1 MQFAGAFDRWVD
13 GATPGL
19 MCRQSRA
26 CVKFSKR
33 RGLVNVNRTSRREGF
48 ANFGSLPGRL
58 RRLTDKPQNSKGFSR
73 MPFQRPIMTAALFA
87 ALFVIAP
94 VHAAESPAPV
104 PMATP
109 ALVSLPMP
117 LASLGPVLAQATLP
131 ADPSALRPAQGDI
144 DASSQVGEVADL
156 RQALVAL
163 AMKLRDVRYVRGGH
177 SPSTGF
183 DCSGFVR
190 YVFAHAIGLRLPPNS
205 ARQFLAGIKV
215 RRDDMQPGDLVFFHT
230 RGRKRISHVG
240 IYLDNGRFIHSPS
253 AGKSVEV
260 SSLDDA
266 YWAKRFA
273 GARRPEGIAQNG

>member
-1 MQFAGAFDRWVD
+1 
-13 GATPGL
+13 
-19 MCRQSRA
+19 
-26 CVKFSKR
+26 
-33 RGLVNVNRTSRREGF
+33 
-48 ANFGSLPGRL
+48 
-58 RRLTDKPQNSKGFSR
+58 
-73 MPFQRPIMTAALFA
+73 MPFHRTMVTAALFA
-87 ALFVIAP
+87 ALSAIVP
-94 VHAAESPAPV
+94 VHAAEASVPAPV
-104 PMATP
+104 TAPMIV
-109 ALVSLPMP
+109 LP
-117 LASLGPVLAQATLP
+117 LANLAPAVAHATLP
-131 ADPSALRPAQGDI
+131 ADPSALLASRETGTAATTD
-144 DASSQVGEVADL
+144 DAADL

-163 AMKLRDVRYVRGGH
+163 AMKLRDVRYVRGGR

-190 YVFAHAIGLRLPPNS
+190 YVFAHAIGLRLPANS

-230 RGRKRISHVG
+230 RGKKRISHVG

-260 SSLDDA
+260 SSLDEA